1 MGCYTRSN
9 FIVIRE
15 VRMSSPLDQ
24 IEDTMLHELFH
35 VMTRHN
41 PDVREPLYEII
52 GFTHGEA
59 FEYPSELIPLKITN
73 PDAYHFDSYVDL
85 AAGEDTVMVTPL
97 TLSKSETYVGG
108 GIMGNVAVKFLRVE
122 VREGALTP
130 VRVDG
135 ELVLYGMNEVQ
146 GYMEKIGKNTFYI
159 IHPEEIMA
167 VNFALAVRQVK
178 TVASPEIL
186 DGIVTVLSGKE

>member
-1 MGCYTRSN
+1 
-9 FIVIRE
+9 
-15 VRMSSPLDQ
+15 
-24 IEDTMLHELFH
+24 
-35 VMTRHN
+35 
-41 PDVREPLYEII
+41 
-52 GFTHGEA
+52 
-59 FEYPSELIPLKITN
+59 
-73 PDAYHFDSYVDL
+73 
-85 AAGEDTVMVTPL
+85 MVTPL